1 MVPSNI
7 LQRTHRILF
16 GNSTGTAFTI
26 DIDSRQYLITAKHV
40 VEGINQS
47 DVIFIQHEN
56 QWKESPCQVVG
67 LGESDFDVA
76 VLSLPL
82 QISPNHPLS
91 FSNTDFFLGQD
102 IYFLGYPY
110 GLYGEIEPDLNS
122 NFPLPLVKKGIISSF
137 IHGKNNRLDNLLLD
151 GHNNP
156 GFSGGPVFY
165 KVVGK
170 QDVFGVAGIIS
181 SYKYEWYSVFQNGK
195 QTDLVYQYN
204 TGIIH
209 SVGIQVALDLIRA
222 NPVGFL
228 L

>member
-1 MVPSNI
+1 MVPTNI

-26 DIDSRQYLITAKHV
+26 DFDSRQYLITAKHV
-40 VEGINQS
+40 VEGIKQTNIIS
-47 DVIFIQHEN
+47 IQHEN
-56 QWKESPCQVVG
+56 QWKEIPCEVVG
-67 LGESDFDVA
+67 FGENNFDIA

-110 GLYGEIEPDLNS
+110 GLYGEVEPNLNS
-122 NFPLPLVKKGIISSF
+122 HFPIPLVKKGIISSF
-137 IHGKNNRLDNLLLD
+137 IFGKNNRLDYLLLD

-165 KVVGK
+165 KSVERN
-170 QDVFGVAGIIS
+170 DVFGVAGVIS
-181 SYKYEWYSVFQNGK
+181 SFQYEWQPVFQNGK
-195 QTDLVYQYN
+195 QTDFVYQYN

-209 SVGIQVALDLIRA
+209 SVGINVAIDLI
-222 NPVGFL
+222 NL
-228 L
+228 WC

>member
-16 GNSTGTAFTI
+16 GNATGTAFTI

-40 VEGINQS
+40 VKGINQT
-47 DVIFIQHEN
+47 DIIFIQHEN

-67 LGESDFDVA
+67 FGESNFDVA
-76 VLSLPL
+76 VLSLPT

-91 FSNTDFFLGQD
+91 FSNADFFLGQD

-110 GLYGEIEPDLNS
+110 GLYGEIEPNLNS

-137 IHGKNNRLDNLLLD
+137 IFGKNSRLDNLLLD

-165 KVVGK
+165 TVVGK
-170 QDVFGVAGIIS
+170 QGVFGIAGIIS
-181 SYKYEWYSVFQNGK
+181 SYQYEWYPVFQNGK
-195 QTDLVYQYN
+195 ETDLVYQYN

-209 SVGIQVALDLIRA
+209 SVGIQVAIDLIKA
-222 NPVGFL
+222 NPVGYLF
-228 L
+228 